1 MGNSLVFVHP
11 KDTAL
16 DNLKS
21 ILSQLNVK
29 ITQTDEINKGLGI
42 KVSAIYNNS
51 SFSMVLYFSNKT
63 QQSSRIVFEN
73 APHELQSQIRSKI
86 GKEVVVPLTEKK
98 AIPIYFSVDIK
109 DEDSRESL
117 KNVLYNL
124 KVEITDCGNVDYAD
138 YRIRMQDDKA
148 FLTVTQYISGKLLVQ
163 GVYSQLVDR
172 IIEIIDQYKP
182 LTDIE
187 RALLYA
193 PKESQ
198 GSLRSDLETRK
209 NIFQEIQSKC
219 VIDQD
224 ELLDFLFDNDKKT
237 YITGEGLIDILGETD
252 KKLLEY
258 NFVVAQFAK
267 VFEGFIIR
275 VMIDKSFFTLD
286 EYGKNPNIAD
296 IGNALRKE
304 KFCKYIKNKM
314 RYGYVI
320 ENLISTWEGSRCKE
334 MHSDPMA
341 VQEIITAPTLEE
353 AIDRVGSI
361 KTCMNDAYRILVK
374 YGLTDDDLESKDII
388 QDKDNSISNNHDL
401 FTNVIGIDES
411 GKGDYFG
418 PLVIAGV
425 MVKDSDNDKLINL
438 GVKDSKS
445 LSDNKIKEI
454 SDGIRRLI
462 GEDRISIVPIS
473 PEKYNELYLKIN
485 NLNRLLAWGHAR
497 VLENLLDK
505 EDCKVAISDQF
516 GDQEF
521 LNSALMKKGQ
531 SIKLI
536 QMPRAEQHVSV
547 ATASILARNAF
558 IERLERLCSQYKIP
572 LSKGASDQVVENA
585 KRIVKQH
592 GQDALTKVAKLH
604 FKTTQKVLIS
614 QK

>member
-1 MGNSLVFVHP
+1 
-11 KDTAL
+11 
-16 DNLKS
+16 
-21 ILSQLNVK
+21 
-29 ITQTDEINKGLGI
+29 
-42 KVSAIYNNS
+42 
-51 SFSMVLYFSNKT
+51 
-63 QQSSRIVFEN
+63 
-73 APHELQSQIRSKI
+73 
-86 GKEVVVPLTEKK
+86 
-98 AIPIYFSVDIK
+98 
-109 DEDSRESL
+109 
-117 KNVLYNL
+117 
-124 KVEITDCGNVDYAD
+124 
-138 YRIRMQDDKA
+138 MQDDKA

-172 IIEIIDQYKP
+172 VIEIIDQHKP

-209 NIFQEIQSKC
+209 NIFQEIQEKC

-224 ELLDFLFDNDKKT
+224 GLLNFLFDNDKKT
-237 YITGEGLIDILGETD
+237 YFTGEGLIDILTETD
-252 KKLLEY
+252 KKLPEY

-267 VFEGFIIR
+267 VFEGFIIK
-275 VMIDKSFFTLD
+275 VLISKNIITV
-286 EYGKNPNIAD
+286 EKYKANPNVAN
-296 IGNALRKE
+296 IGNALRNRE
-304 KFCKYIKNKM
+304 FEKYIKDKKRN
-314 RYGYVI
+314 GHVI
-320 ENLISTWEGSRCKE
+320 DNLIATWKGSRCKE

-341 VQEIITAPTLEE
+341 VQEIITVPTIKE
-353 AIDRVGSI
+353 AIERVGSI
-361 KTCMNDAYRILVK
+361 KSCMNDAYRILVK
-374 YGLTDDDLESKDII
+374 CGLTDDDLESENII
-388 QDKDNSISNNHDL
+388 RDKDDSNSSSL
-401 FTNVIGIDES
+401 EPFANVIGIDES

-425 MVKDSDNDKLINL
+425 MIKDSDNDKLINL

-445 LSDNKIKEI
+445 LSDKKIKVVA
-454 SDGIRRLI
+454 DGIRSLI

-473 PEKYNELYLKIN
+473 PEKYNELYSKIN

-497 VLENLLDK
+497 VLENLLEK
-505 EDCKVAISDQF
+505 EECKVAIADQF

-531 SIKLI
+531 SIRLI

-558 IERLERLCSQYKIP
+558 IERLERLCSQYEIP

-592 GQDALTKVAKLH
+592 GQEVLSKVVKLH
-604 FKTTQKVLIS
+604 FKTTQKVLTS